1 MPASETSKSQRR
13 ILIGICGGVAA
24 YKMGEVVST
33 LVQSGH
39 QVTVAMTRNAK
50 RFVGPTTFRSL
61 SGREVFINPWK
72 HVESPESPH
81 IALARESDVM
91 LISPCTMDM
100 LSKLVAGRADDA
112 VSLLA
117 ASIDRS
123 SCPVFLAPSMNATML
138 QQPATQRNLA
148 TLVEDGFRIISPST
162 GWQACRTDGAGRMPE
177 PAELIA
183 SIESACI

>member
-1 MPASETSKSQRR
+1 MPTTETKDGTHR

-33 LVQSGH
+33 LVQAGH

-50 RFVGPTTFRSL
+50 RFVGPVTFRSL

-72 HVESPESPH
+72 HPESPESPH
-81 IALARESDVM
+81 IAMARDADVM
-91 LISPCTMDM
+91 LVSPCTMDM

-123 SCPVFLAPSMNATML
+123 SCPVLLAPSMNATML
-138 QQPATQRNLA
+138 RQPATQRNMA
-148 TLVEDGFRIISPST
+148 TLAEDGFTILSPGE

-177 PAELIA
+177 PSELIA
-183 SIESACI
+183 SIESACS

>member
-1 MPASETSKSQRR
+1 MPASETDNSCRR

-33 LVQSGH
+33 LAQSGH

-50 RFVGPTTFRSL
+50 RFIGATTFRSL
-61 SGREVFINPWK
+61 SGREVFMNPWK
-72 HVESPESPH
+72 HSESPESPH
-81 IALARESDVM
+81 IALARESDLM

-100 LSKLVAGRADDA
+100 LSKLVSGRADDA

-117 ASIDRS
+117 ASIDRA
-123 SCPVFLAPSMNATML
+123 SCPVLLAPSMNATML
-138 QQPATQRNLA
+138 QQPATQRNMA
-148 TLVEDGFRIISPST
+148 TLEEDGFTLLAPGH

-177 PAELIA
+177 PADLIA
-183 SIESACI
+183 SIESSLH